1 MGFTDAVKSGFQRY
15 FDFATRSSR
24 SEYWFWALFVFIAG
38 IVLGIVDAIIFGDS
52 SVLGGLFALG
62 TLIPGIAVGVRR
74 LHDLGRSGWF
84 FLLVLIPIVGWIILI
99 IWFVTAGNDDE
110 NQWGANPLS

>member
-1 MGFTDAVKSGFQRY
+1 MGFTDAIKSGFQRY

-84 FLLVLIPIVGWIILI
+84 FLLVLIPIVGWIILL
-99 IWFVTAGNDDE
+99 IWFVTAGNEGD
-110 NQWGANPLS
+110 NQWGDNPLS